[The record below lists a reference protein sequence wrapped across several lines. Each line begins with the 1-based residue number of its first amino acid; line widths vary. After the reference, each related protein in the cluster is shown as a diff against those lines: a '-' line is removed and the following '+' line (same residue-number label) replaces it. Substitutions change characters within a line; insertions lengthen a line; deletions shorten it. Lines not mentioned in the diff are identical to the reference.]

1 LLCGIPLDGRQAAW
15 ERWGAVRIFARLAIL
30 TAAPSLLAARVAAVG
45 PYQIVDL
52 GTLGGSESR
61 AYAVNADGDV
71 VGSASTAG
79 GATHGF
85 FYHAGTLTDL
95 GTLQGGTFSVAL
107 AVNSDGLVV
116 GYADTGAGDQHAIWW
131 SAGLG
136 LTDLGT
142 LPGTTCSPSNQP
154 CSIARGVSETG
165 KIVGEAAN
173 GSKRDAFVTSV
184 GKPLTDVPAST
195 FKGGSPA
202 ILVGINSHDHAAG
215 YFCPAKVA
223 CSRLNATS
231 PTDPGYAKVEAVYYS
246 LSGTWYP
253 LPPFLSGD
261 TSLATAINE
270 SNQVV
275 GGANTTPG
283 GPLHAFLSNA
293 TSQNRQLVDLG
304 SLGGPASIAYAING
318 AGEVVGSAE
327 RPDGTSH
334 AVLWEVPGSPP
345 VSLEGLI
352 PAGSPWTSLEVATGI
367 NDAGLIVGWGVVGGH
382 RHAFLLVPGIGTT
395 TTTVPPGGTTTTTL
409 APVSSCETAAA
420 PAVCFLR
427 ALRGALASASS
438 TEVRGDRLRRRL
450 DTLIN
455 KAVFQVTTAGSERS
469 RARRLRAAR
478 RALRGFLATL
488 RRGTKDGRVDGSLA
502 LSLQTLAES
511 ALAQLGLP

>member
-1 LLCGIPLDGRQAAW
+1 LTGGRAAW
-15 ERWGAVRIFARLAIL
+15 ERYDAVRIFARLAIL
-30 TAAPSLLAARVAAVG
+30 TVVPWLMTTPVAGAG

-52 GTLGGSESR
+52 GTLGGPASW

-71 VGSASTAG
+71 VGAAATASG
-79 GATHGF
+79 GTHGF

-95 GTLQGGTFSVAL
+95 GTFPGGILSVAL

-116 GYADTGAGDQHAIWW
+116 GYADTGAGQHAIAW

-142 LPGTTCSPSNQP
+142 LPGTTCSPNNQP

-173 GSKRDAFVTSV
+173 GSKRDAFVTSM
-184 GKPLTDVPAST
+184 GKPLTDVPGST

-202 ILVGINSHDHAAG
+202 VLMGINSHDHAAG

-223 CSRLNATS
+223 CSRGNASS

-246 LSGTWYP
+246 LSGTWYA
-253 LPPFLSGD
+253 LPPFSSGD

-283 GPLHAFLSNA
+283 GPLHAFLSNV
-293 TSQNRQLVDLG
+293 TSPNRALVDLG

-318 AGEVVGSAE
+318 AGEVVGSAQ

-334 AVLWEVPGSPP
+334 AVLWEATGEPP
-345 VSLEGLI
+345 IDLQSLI
-352 PAGSPWTSLEVATGI
+352 PAGSPWTSLDVATGI
-367 NDAGLIVGWGVVGGH
+367 NDAGLIVGWGVVNGH
-382 RHAFLLVPGIGTT
+382 QHAFLMIPGNGTT
-395 TTTVPPGGTTTTTL
+395 TTTVPPGSTTTTTL
-409 APVSSCETAAA
+409 APASSCETAAA
-420 PAVCFLR
+420 PAACLLR
-427 ALRGALASASS
+427 ALHGALASATSA
-438 TEVRGDRLRRRL
+438 EVRGARLRRRL
-450 DTLIN
+450 EAAIN
-455 KAVFQVTTAGSERS
+455 KAVFQVSTAGSDRG
-469 RARRLRAAR
+469 RIRRLRAAR
-478 RALRGFLATL
+478 RALRTFLVTL
-488 RRGTKDGRVDGSLA
+488 RRGMKAGRIDASLA
-502 LSLQTLAES
+502 LSLQALAES